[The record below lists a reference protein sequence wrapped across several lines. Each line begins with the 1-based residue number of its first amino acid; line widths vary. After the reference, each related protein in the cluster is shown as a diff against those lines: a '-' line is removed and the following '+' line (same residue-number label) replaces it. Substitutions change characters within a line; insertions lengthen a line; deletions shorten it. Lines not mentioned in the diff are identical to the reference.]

1 MVALHPLADDALP
14 AMSIEGLIRKRR
26 STQNYDAGV
35 TIDFEAF
42 TALADQTARGFEC
55 DSPVLGALQLHDQF
69 LIVHAV

>member
-1 MVALHPLADDALP
+1 
-14 AMSIEGLIRKRR
+14 MSIEGPIRKRC

-42 TALADQTARGFEC
+42 STLVDQTARGFEC
-55 DSPVLGALQLHDQF
+55 DSLVLGALPLHDQV